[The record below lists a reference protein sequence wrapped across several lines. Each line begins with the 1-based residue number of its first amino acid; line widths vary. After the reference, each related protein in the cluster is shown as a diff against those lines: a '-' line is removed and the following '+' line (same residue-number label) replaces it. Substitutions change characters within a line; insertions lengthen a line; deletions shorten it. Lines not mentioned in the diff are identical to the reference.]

1 MCNKKLILQIIKEE
15 LQNTMEEGYYSRGK
29 SSGRGYYRPDYERN
43 RYASGHPR
51 GGSDEGGPDSM
62 FIPDPTESL
71 AEYPTGGPG
80 RPHKFYSGGIP
91 KPELQNKKYA
101 ERVEIWKAAD
111 PQWGAWYDKNMAL
124 IDRQR
129 AGEKV
134 RPDPDFRAWTISWNT
149 KSKFKG

>member
-1 MCNKKLILQIIKEE
+1 MELIKEE
-15 LQNTMEEGYYSRGK
+15 LQNAMEEGYYSRGK
-29 SSGRGYYRPDYERN
+29 KYGGGGYYRPDYERN

-51 GGSDEGGPDSM
+51 GGSDEGGPDQFFS
-62 FIPDPTESL
+62 PDPTESL

-80 RPHKFYSGGIP
+80 RPHKLYSGGTP
-91 KPELQNKKYA
+91 KPELQGKKYA

-111 PQWGAWYDKNMAL
+111 PKWGEWYDKNMEI

-129 AGEKV
+129 AGENV
-134 RPDPDFRAWTISWNT
+134 RPDADFRNWVISWNT